1 MEQSQ
6 SQKPRVR
13 LLEPE
18 NLKGH
23 TQVRLLFPFPF
34 AVKFSDCRFSWWRTQ
49 ITFCMFHRMDVFSS
63 LPPNEWIL
71 GSSLDHNAIIN
82 KKNRLQ
88 VISTSDSLLPQ
99 DFYYLWQQSLYLN
112 RKSILGSA
120 FPSWGKGSN
129 LNCLEERPR
138 SHRLREQKRP
148 EKDMEYTGV
157 CKGEGRRQQ
166 FKGRIWERRMGKME
180 VGCGYP

>member
-6 SQKPRVR
+6 SQNPRVR

-23 TQVRLLFPFPF
+23 TQVRLLFPFPS
-34 AVKFSDCRFSWWRTQ
+34 AVKFLACCFSWWRTQ

-63 LPPNEWIL
+63 LTPNEQIL
-71 GSSLDHNAIIN
+71 CSSLDHNAIIN
-82 KKNRLQ
+82 EKHRLQ
-88 VISTSDSLLPQ
+88 VISTSNSLLPQ
-99 DFYYLWQQSLYLN
+99 DFYNLWWQSLYLN
-112 RKSILGSA
+112 RKSILGLA

-129 LNCLEERPR
+129 LNCLEEQPR
-138 SHRLREQKRP
+138 SHGPREQKGP

-157 CKGEGRRQQ
+157 CKGEGRRQ
-166 FKGRIWERRMGKME
+166 
-180 VGCGYP
+180 